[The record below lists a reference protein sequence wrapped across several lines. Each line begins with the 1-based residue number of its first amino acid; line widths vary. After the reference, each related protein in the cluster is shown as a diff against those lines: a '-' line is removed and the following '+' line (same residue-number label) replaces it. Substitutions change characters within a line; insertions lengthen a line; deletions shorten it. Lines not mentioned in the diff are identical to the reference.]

1 MRWILKQTPDMPAGT
16 AELRCDHGDLDPGS
30 VELCVSQPQAGGG
43 YLHLDPRDADRPW
56 GTPEFWQRPV
66 AAERE
71 GTALRLRLDAFTT
84 FHIGANKPYILNLRD
99 AAGPRDGVPL
109 LGIAL
114 RLPSAPPKGWRPVA
128 PAAPPAPEPA
138 AAVEPVPAEA
148 PAAPEEP
155 AVELAAD
162 PAERPQETPRPRS
175 PLLAIVAAL
184 LLLAIAGGAAWWYLQ
199 PPPAKDPPPVTAEP
213 APPPPAPAPERTLAA
228 ARSTVA
234 AAPPAA
240 EARAAGEA
248 HLAAKDLDGGFLL
261 LRYAAENGDVPA
273 AVAVGGLYDPA
284 TWSAETSPLPAPN
297 AEQAAAWYRRGAE
310 AGDAEAQYRLA
321 MVLRSGKTEAADGP
335 EQAVAWL
342 RKAAEQGHAKAKEAL
357 GQ

>member
-1 MRWILKQTPDMPAGT
+1 MRWTLKQTPDMPAGT

-30 VELCVSQPQAGGG
+30 VELCISQPQAGGG
-43 YLHLDPRDADRPW
+43 FLHLDPRDAGRPW

-71 GTALRLRLDAFTT
+71 GTSLRLRLDAFTT
-84 FHIGANKPYILNLRD
+84 FHLGANKPYILNLRD
-99 AAGPRDGVPL
+99 AAGPRDGVPIVA
-109 LGIAL
+109 IAL
-114 RLPSAPPKGWRPVA
+114 RLPSAPPKGWRPAGPPV
-128 PAAPPAPEPA
+128 PPAPEPT
-138 AAVEPVPAEA
+138 AVAETPVEEAEPPPE
-148 PAAPEEP
+148 PAA
-155 AVELAAD
+155 ELAAD
-162 PAERPQETPRPRS
+162 PEERPRDEPRRRGPMV
-175 PLLAIVAAL
+175 PIVAAL
-184 LLLAIAGGAAWWYLQ
+184 AVLVAAGTAGWWYLQ
-199 PPPAKDPPPVTAEP
+199 RPPVEEP
-213 APPPPAPAPERTLAA
+213 AAAVSVAPPLPERTLAA
-228 ARSTVA
+228 ARGTLA
-234 AAPPAA
+234 AAPPPA

-248 HLAAKDLDGGFLL
+248 HLAAKDLEGGFLL
-261 LRYAAENGDVPA
+261 LRYAAEKGDVPA

-284 TWSAETSPLPAPN
+284 SWSPEASPLPAPN

-310 AGDAEAQYRLA
+310 SGDAEAQYRLG